1 MANQS
6 KSSSRRRL
14 AGATLPLLLIGAGMI
29 LLGIT
34 AFLMLPRPEAGGEE
48 QPRELSAVPVAVN
61 MPAPALRLNNL
72 QGEPVSLADY
82 RGQWILVNNWAT
94 WCPPCKAEMP
104 TLQAY
109 FDDHRGQNFTIIA
122 IESGQPVEEVAEF
135 VRAYGLTFNVW
146 PDPDENVYDAFRNIS
161 LPASWVIDPLGQ
173 IRLTWTGAISREMLE
188 AYVTPLLLKE

>member
-1 MANQS
+1 MAN
-6 KSSSRRRL
+6 KLMPSSRRRL
-14 AGATLPLLLIGAGMI
+14 SGATLPLLLVGAGLI

-34 AFLMLPRPEAGGEE
+34 AFLMLPRQEAIKED
-48 QPRELSAVPVAVN
+48 QPREPSAVPVSVS

-109 FDDHRGQNFTIIA
+109 FNDHRGQNFTIIA
-122 IESGQPVEEVAEF
+122 IESGQPAEEVAEF
-135 VRAYGLTFNVW
+135 VRKYGLTFNVW
-146 PDPDENVYDAFRNIS
+146 PDPDENVYAAFRNIS
-161 LPASWVIDPLGQ
+161 LPTSWVIDPLGQ

-188 AYVTPLLLKE
+188 AYVSPLLKE